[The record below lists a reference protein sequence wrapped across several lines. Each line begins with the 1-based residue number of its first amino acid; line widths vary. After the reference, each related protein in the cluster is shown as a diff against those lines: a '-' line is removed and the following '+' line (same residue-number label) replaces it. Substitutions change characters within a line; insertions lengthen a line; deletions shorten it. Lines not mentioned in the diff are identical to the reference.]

1 MPLSSGAL
9 DERTP
14 FVAIASPLDRA
25 HRPRLHRAA
34 FAATTAAIA
43 AALVLAPS
51 AQAATPGMVYLD
63 DSDFATGDNTT
74 SLEGWSHTGGDT
86 PVSGLSGLDL
96 GVLTAIELGF
106 DATFAT
112 SPTDLVELGT
122 TLKLGQVTGA
132 PQVRPRIAVLED
144 STDGTTFT
152 MISSPVALPASAEPT
167 AVWSVFDGFGALA
180 PGAYTLDVL
189 QAEAETL
196 PNFAIVTIDFVNS
209 GPAITVSDLFVDDQ
223 QYIFTP
229 EPVFTAPTTIT
240 ASDFE
245 GDGIT
250 ISTTGFLP
258 GEDVEIYIS
267 SPDAGGPNGTITA
280 DDSGA
285 ITYTFVNTFGE
296 TPLGGWQLVF
306 VGDVPNPQF
315 FLFEVTGA
323 ELAATGAD
331 TAGAA
336 VLAGGLLVAG
346 IAVVAGVARRQRVT
360 AD

>member
-1 MPLSSGAL
+1 MAITLPK
-9 DERTP
+9 DRTP
-14 FVAIASPLDRA
+14 LRRSAL
-25 HRPRLHRAA
+25 LAA
-34 FAATTAAIA
+34 AAAAAA

-51 AQAATPGMVYLD
+51 AQAATPDMVYLD

-74 SLEGWSHTGGDT
+74 SLEGWSHTGGDA
-86 PVSGLSGLDL
+86 PLSGLSGLEL
-96 GVLTAIELGF
+96 GTLTAIELGF

-112 SPTDLVELGT
+112 SPTDLVALGT
-122 TLKLGQVTGA
+122 TLELGQVTGA

-144 STDGTTFT
+144 STDITTFT

-167 AVWSVFDGFGALA
+167 AVWSVFDGLGTLA

-209 GPAITVSDLFVDDQ
+209 GTAITVSDLFVDGQ

-229 EPVFTAPTTIT
+229 EPVFTAPTTIS

-258 GEDVEIYIS
+258 GEEVEVYIS

-285 ITYTFVNTFGE
+285 IVYTFVNTFGE

-323 ELAATGAD
+323 ELAATGAE
-331 TAGAA
+331 TTGAV

-346 IAVVAGVARRQRVT
+346 LAVVAGAARRHRVI
-360 AD
+360 AG